1 MDQKAAKALRSFRG
15 VPQIAAGSCSK
26 PLRECRNPLRFLLL
40 FKCFLRYFYEV
51 LQGIIRFALYGEEP
65 ALTGA
70 ARSVFEAVRPNF
82 NTGRAKAAARLEKN
96 AAEAALYAAVSPT
109 GRK

>member
-1 MDQKAAKALRSFRG
+1 MKKELLRRGQFTFYASYFHAVEGLPKCRKTEALL
-15 VPQIAAGSCSK
+15 A
-26 PLRECRNPLRFLLL
+26 
-40 FKCFLRYFYEV
+40 
-51 LQGIIRFALYGEEP
+51 IIRYGLYGEEP

-70 ARSVFEAVRPNF
+70 ARSVFEALRPNLDS
-82 NTGRAKAAARLEKN
+82 GRAKAAARLEKN

>member
-1 MDQKAAKALRSFRG
+1 MKQEVLNRG
-15 VPQIAAGSCSK
+15 QFTFYASYFIAVEKLPKSH
-26 PLRECRNPLRFLLL
+26 R
-40 FKCFLRYFYEV
+40 YEV

-70 ARSVFEAVRPNF
+70 ARSVFEALRPNLDS
-82 NTGRAKAAARLEKN
+82 GRAKAAARLEKN